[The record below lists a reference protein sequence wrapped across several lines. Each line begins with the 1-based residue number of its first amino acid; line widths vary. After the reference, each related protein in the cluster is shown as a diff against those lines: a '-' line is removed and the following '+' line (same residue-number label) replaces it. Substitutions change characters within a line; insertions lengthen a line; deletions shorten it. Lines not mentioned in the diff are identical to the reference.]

1 MWKEIE
7 QGKGLKE
14 AYIFSIFIYLA
25 ELGLSCSMQDLQS
38 LLQHMRD
45 LRPCSGMEPGS
56 PALGAKSLSHWTNRE
71 VQKLILNNFK

>member
-45 LRPCSGMEPGS
+45 LRP
-56 PALGAKSLSHWTNRE
+56 
-71 VQKLILNNFK
+71 